1 MSLPLSTSVS
11 PLVGMPGGLV
21 QDYLPPSVQQPARRG
36 VSFSSILEFAVVCIT
51 CVPLSVALGGIIT
64 IWTIITL
71 IALTN
76 V

>member
-1 MSLPLSTSVS
+1 
-11 PLVGMPGGLV
+11 
-21 QDYLPPSVQQPARRG
+21 

-51 CVPLSVALGGIIT
+51 SIPLSVALGGIIT